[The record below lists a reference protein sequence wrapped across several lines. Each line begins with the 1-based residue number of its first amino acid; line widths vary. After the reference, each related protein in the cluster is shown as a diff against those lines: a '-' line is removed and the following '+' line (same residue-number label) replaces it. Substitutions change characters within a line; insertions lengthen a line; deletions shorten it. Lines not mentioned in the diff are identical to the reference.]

1 MEQKGDFL
9 GFKFAGKHSST
20 LNIIRVSGGDRFD
33 EQVIP
38 DIKNTTVEVPGM
50 DGEYFFGSTY
60 GPRTFEISIA
70 YDHLTESDFRQLR
83 KIYGRKQIGE
93 LIFDER
99 PYKKY
104 LVKIESPI
112 ELSYICFD
120 EPKYDWKKIQV
131 GTEEVIDTSG
141 DVITQPVYYKGIQ
154 GNDYEY
160 KEYDGTTQRIYKGE
174 GKITF
179 IAYFPFAKSCFKVL
193 DTNERKESDWAISSG
208 ILKDID
214 YVDVDKYKN
223 GQIIVY
229 NAGDV
234 STGFRLYVPFV
245 DNGTEKTTQAIT
257 LTYQHS
263 SNSNPYQTILS
274 LNNFKAKQCGSDAND
289 NPIYDIGFLIDTN
302 TGLITGVQPQTA
314 TTGNIIYDPET
325 YELIEVSQDTIE
337 TGIMYDQDGN
347 AQYITTGNLYNEYI
361 ESGYFFKLEPDD
373 IYDKSDLN
381 HNSKIIIENGV
392 QGIEIFYDYLYF

>member
-245 DNGTEKTTQAIT
+245 DNGTEKTTQANT
-257 LTYQHS
+257 LTYQHK
-263 SNSNPYQTILS
+263 L
-274 LNNFKAKQCGSDAND
+274 L
-289 NPIYDIGFLIDTN
+289 FL
-302 TGLITGVQPQTA
+302 
-314 TTGNIIYDPET
+314 
-325 YELIEVSQDTIE
+325 
-337 TGIMYDQDGN
+337 
-347 AQYITTGNLYNEYI
+347 
-361 ESGYFFKLEPDD
+361 
-373 IYDKSDLN
+373 
-381 HNSKIIIENGV
+381 
-392 QGIEIFYDYLYF
+392 